1 MCKSKTIIKL
11 ADELVSKFGKEEA
24 IKIFEKFIN
33 DNGKPKNFEEICKI
47 SSWEI
52 AIMHINGDLYK
63 KKLNI

>member
-11 ADELVSKFGKEEA
+11 AAELVSKFGKEEA